1 MQTVSNSLTTN
12 QERNG
17 GARTLSEYVS
27 RPKVRQGLLG
37 SFSHNEMAMQKFV
50 TNIVSLAS
58 VRPDLQ
64 KCDYPTVISGAL
76 LATTLDLPLSPSLG
90 FASLVPFEDKKNN
103 RFIANFILQYKG
115 YIQLAIR
122 SGYYADIDVREVREG
137 EYLGRDAMSGKPRF
151 KFIED
156 DDEAEKLPVV
166 GYMAYFEYLNGFKK
180 VLYWTKQKM
189 LLHADRYSPA
199 FSLEA
204 TKGKYPKVS
213 YADYEAGNY
222 PTEDA
227 WKYSSFWYKDFQAMA
242 FKTMLRQLISKWG
255 VMSIDMQ
262 KAFDAD
268 TKQMEGEIDNT
279 AYSADDAKI
288 DFFGNTDGLLPGN
301 AGQTDFTKEPADAQV
316 VSEESKTTSK
326 GTKKAKENKETVAQ
340 ADFFTE

>member
-1 MQTVSNSLTTN
+1 MEKVSNSLTAKGN
-12 QERNG
+12 NNE
-17 GARTLSEYVS
+17 GARSISQYLAIPKIQGMLLSSLSTE
-27 RPKVRQGLLG
+27 K
-37 SFSHNEMAMQKFV
+37 AKQKFIS
-50 TNIVSLAS
+50 NIVSLAS

-64 KCDYPTVISGAL
+64 KCDYPTVISGGL
-76 LATTLDLPLSPSLG
+76 LATALDLPLSPSLG

-103 RFIANFILQYKG
+103 RFVANFILQYKG

-137 EYLGRDAMSGKPRF
+137 EYLGRDSMSGKPRF

-222 PTEDA
+222 PKEDE

-255 VMSIDMQ
+255 VMSVDMQ

-268 TKQMEGEIDNT
+268 SKQMESEVDNT
-279 AYSADDAKI
+279 AYTEDDAKI
-288 DFFGNTDGLLPGN
+288 SFFGNAEGLKEEN
-301 AGQTDFTKEPADAQV
+301 AGQIDFTKEPADVQ
-316 VSEESKTTSK
+316 VSE
-326 GTKKAKENKETVAQ
+326 TKKTRVKKEKEEIAQ
-340 ADFFTE
+340 QTDFFTE

>member
-1 MQTVSNSLTTN
+1 MQTVSNSLTKN
-12 QERNG
+12 QDVNG

-27 RPKVRQGLLG
+27 IPGVRAGLLS
-37 SFSHNEMAMQKFV
+37 SFSKNEVAMQKFV

-64 KCDYPTVISGAL
+64 KCDYPTVISGAF
-76 LATTLDLPLSPSLG
+76 LATTLNLPLSPSLG

-103 RFIANFILQYKG
+103 RFVANFILQYKG

-137 EYLGRDAMSGKPRF
+137 EYLGRDTMSGKPRF

-156 DDEAEKLPVV
+156 DDEADKLPVI

-213 YADYEAGNY
+213 YADFEAGNY
-222 PTEDA
+222 PPEDA

-255 VMSIDMQ
+255 VMSVDMQ
-262 KAFDAD
+262 TAFDAD

-279 AYSADDAKI
+279 AYGADDAKI
-288 DFFGNTDGLLPGN
+288 DFFGNTDGLLPEN
-301 AGQTDFTKEPADAQV
+301 AGQTDFTKEPADAVV
-316 VSEESKTTSK
+316 VSEEKTAK
-326 GTKKAKENKETVAQ
+326 KTKKEKTDDKETVGQ
-340 ADFFTE
+340 QQGFFTE